1 MNKDVW
7 DDIGRAVTG
16 AADTVSRKA
25 SARYTAWS
33 GRSGRIM
40 RLWESWYTIGIQ
52 RKAVRRSPSRN
63 SVKRSPAGKS

>member
-25 SARYTAWS
+25 SELA

-40 RLWESWYTIGIQ
+40 RLWGSWYTIGIQ
-52 RKAVRRSPSRN
+52 RKAVRRSPSRS
-63 SVKRSPAGKS
+63 SVKRSPVGKS

>member
-25 SARYTAWS
+25 SELAGIRSVYR
-33 GRSGRIM
+33 GRLYGEALRGA
-40 RLWESWYTIGIQ
+40 L
-52 RKAVRRSPSRN
+52 
-63 SVKRSPAGKS
+63 